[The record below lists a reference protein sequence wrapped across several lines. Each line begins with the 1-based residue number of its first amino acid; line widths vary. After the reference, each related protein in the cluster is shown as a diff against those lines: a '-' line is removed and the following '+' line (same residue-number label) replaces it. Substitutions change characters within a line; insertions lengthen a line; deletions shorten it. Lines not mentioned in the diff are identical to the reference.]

1 MKSPK
6 TDHKGMFEQ
15 NITKVIEEGSVT
27 KAADM
32 KKYTSFRVGGRAD
45 YLITVENIGELQ
57 RSLALIHAAQ
67 LPFMLLGNGSNV
79 IVRDGGYRGVFI
91 KLGDGFNNIMSEK
104 YSVEDSRIVT
114 AGAATPLAAVARFAA
129 AESLK
134 GFEFAG
140 GIPGSIGG
148 AAFMNAGAYGG
159 ELKDVIHKVDVVKK
173 DGSQFFQMQPEQLN
187 LGYRTSVFKT
197 TGDIV
202 TSVQINLSRGDKA
215 EIELLMKEMNSKRNA
230 KQPVAFPSAGS
241 FFKRPDGHFAGKLI
255 EESGLKGLAC
265 GGAQVSELHAGF
277 IINRGEAT
285 AADIENLM
293 HIVQA
298 RVMSVHGVKLE
309 PEVIIVG
316 EEV

>member
-27 KAADM
+27 KTADM

-215 EIELLMKEMNSKRNA
+215 EIELLMKELNSKRNA